1 MKYRVE
7 VCSTVLEWRWVEVE
21 AGSEEE
27 AGQRAID
34 RICDPEQPD
43 IPVERTDGAGIDA
56 VRCYAM
62 AAAE

>member
-7 VCSTVLEWRWVEVE
+7 VCSTVSEWRWVEVE

-34 RICDPEQPD
+34 ALAGLLSP
-43 IPVERTDGAGIDA
+43 GA
-56 VRCYAM
+56 C
-62 AAAE
+62 